1 MYKAFIIKCTIVF
14 LFFLLF
20 FSLIIKLSDNI
31 FDIKKIRSKIKIE
44 LNKAITRD
52 KIINNK
58 EDAELLKI
66 FLKKLRHELDL

>member
-1 MYKAFIIKCTIVF
+1 VF

-31 FDIKKIRSKIKIE
+31 FDIKKISSKIKNE

>member
-1 MYKAFIIKCTIVF
+1 MYKVFIIKCTIVF

-31 FDIKKIRSKIKIE
+31 FDNKKIRSKIKIE

>member
-1 MYKAFIIKCTIVF
+1 MF

-31 FDIKKIRSKIKIE
+31 FDIKKIRSIIKIE

-66 FLKKLRHELDL
+66 FFKKLRHELDL